1 MNYDSLF
8 TPFKIGSMELKNR
21 IVLSPMGTNSG
32 NIDGTISDDEI
43 SYFVERAKGGTGF
56 IIMGCQFLSEE
67 LAQGSMEGILK
78 HNYVIPKLTTLCESV
93 HMHGSKIAAQISCGT
108 GRNAFPSMYGEPPVS
123 SSAIPSSLNPE
134 LICHPLSKEEI
145 KEIMEQFYNSAI
157 IAKKAGFDAVEVH
170 AHAGYLVDQFM
181 SPVWNKRDDEYGG
194 SPENRMRF
202 AVEIVHSIR
211 RAVGPDI
218 PILFRIALDHRFKG
232 GRTLEESMELL
243 KLLEK
248 AGVDAFDIDAGS
260 YERIEYIFPP
270 SYLGD
275 ACMEYVC
282 IPARKAVKIPI
293 LNSGNHTPETAVKLL
308 ASGNADLVMFGR
320 PLIADPYLPLKLQ
333 KGHREDI
340 RPCIRCNEDCIGR
353 IIERS
358 TKISCSVNPQACEEE
373 RFTITPMKTKKTVIV
388 IGGGPG
394 GLEAART
401 AALRGMD
408 VTLYEKE
415 KEIGGQLTAAATPSF
430 KTQLAA
436 LIDWYRIQLDKLSVN
451 MELGK
456 EITPDSPELEKSDYI
471 IAATGAVPM
480 APPMKGLDNDN
491 VISVLDAHKHAEF
504 IKGEHIVVCGGG
516 LSGCDCALELAMDRG
531 KKHVTIVEMKDT
543 AASDLMFITASALM
557 DKLKEYG
564 VSIITGVK
572 VTEISKEG
580 VRLEDKDKNASTLPA
595 DTVIT
600 AFGMKSEHHISE
612 KIKQKY
618 HGKTQV
624 VGDCA
629 QVAKVGQAIRTGFF
643 AAMGLKG

>member
-43 SYFVERAKGGTGF
+43 SYFVERAKGGAGF

-93 HMHGSKIAAQISCGT
+93 HIHEAKIAAQISCGT
-108 GRNAFPSMYGEPPVS
+108 GRNAFPSMYGNPPVS
-123 SSAIPSSLNPE
+123 SSAIPSALNPD
-134 LICHPLSKEEI
+134 LICHPLSTDEI
-145 KEIMEQFYNSAI
+145 KEIMEQFYNSSI
-157 IAKKAGFDAVEVH
+157 IVKKAGFDAIEVH

-211 RAVGPDI
+211 RAVGPEM
-218 PILFRIALDHRFKG
+218 PILFRIALDHRFEG
-232 GRTLEESMELL
+232 GRTLEDSMELL
-243 KLLEK
+243 KILEK
-248 AGVDAFDIDAGS
+248 EGVDAFDIDAGS
-260 YERIEYIFPP
+260 YESIDYIFPP

-282 IPARKAVKIPI
+282 IPARKAVKVPL

-320 PLIADPYLPLKLQ
+320 PIIADPYLPLKLQ
-333 KGHREDI
+333 QGHREDI

-373 RFTITPMKTKKTVIV
+373 RFTIIPAKTQKKVVV
-388 IGGGPG
+388 IGAGPG

-401 AALRGMD
+401 AALRGLD

-415 KEIGGQLTAAATPSF
+415 KEIGGQLTAAAIPSF
-430 KTQLAA
+430 KIPLAA
-436 LIDWYRIQLDKLSVN
+436 LVDWYQIQLKKLGVN
-451 MELGK
+451 VQLET
-456 EITPDSPELEKSDYI
+456 EITADSPELEICDYI
-471 IAATGAVPM
+471 IAATGAVPLI
-480 APPMKGLDNDN
+480 PPIKGLDSDN
-491 VISVLDAHKHAEF
+491 VISVLDAHKNDAL
-504 IKGEHIVVCGGG
+504 IKGEQIVVCGGG
-516 LSGCDCALELAMDRG
+516 LSGCDCALELAMDKG
-531 KKHVTIVEMKDT
+531 KENVTIVEMKDT
-543 AASDLMFITASALM
+543 VASDLMFITSAALM
-557 DKLKEYG
+557 DKLKECG
-564 VSIITGVK
+564 VSIKTGCK
-572 VTEISKEG
+572 VNAIDKDG
-580 VRLEDKDKNASTLPA
+580 VRLEDKDGNPSILPA
-595 DTVIT
+595 DTIIT
-600 AFGMKSEHHISE
+600 AFGMKSENLVSE

-618 HGKTQV
+618 HVKTRV
-624 VGDCA
+624 VGDCV
-629 QVAKVGQAIRTGFF
+629 QVDKVGLAVRTGFL
-643 AAMGLKG
+643 AALGLE